1 MAEAR
6 SKTVLEWLNIQVRWT
21 GGSSLRCG
29 GRQGSPLRFDKLRE
43 RTKPFA
49 APWTA
54 FLAAAGKVYR
64 SC

>member
-1 MAEAR
+1 MAAR
-6 SKTVLEWLNIQVRWT
+6 RFENVLGMAQQPSAFPGR
-21 GGSSLRCG
+21 SLRCG
-29 GRQGSPLRFDKLRE
+29 GRQGSSLRSDKLRE

-54 FLAAAGKVYR
+54 FLAAAGRVYK